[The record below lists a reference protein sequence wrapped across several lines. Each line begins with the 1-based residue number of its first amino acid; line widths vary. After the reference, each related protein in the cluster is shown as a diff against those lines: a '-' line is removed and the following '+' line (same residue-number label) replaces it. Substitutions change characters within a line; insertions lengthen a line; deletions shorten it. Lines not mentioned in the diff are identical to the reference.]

1 LGALLLFIHIV
12 AAGTW
17 LGASMTR
24 MVVTPAMQKTGGA
37 PAAAWMRQTV
47 RMGVLLYT
55 PAAAVLLVTGS
66 WMVIRE
72 NVFDFEQTFV
82 VIGFVVVVV
91 GALLGARVFGPGGRA
106 TADLHDAG
114 ETAAA
119 GVAHKRLAVYGAVD
133 TLLVLFTIWAMV
145 KRLGI

>member
-1 LGALLLFIHIV
+1 
-12 AAGTW
+12 
-17 LGASMTR
+17 MTQ

-37 PAAAWMRQTV
+37 PAAAWMRQTSRV
-47 RMGVLLYT
+47 GLLLNT

-72 NVFDFEQTFV
+72 NAFDFEQTFV
-82 VIGFVVVVV
+82 IVGFVVVVV
-91 GALLGARVFGPGGRA
+91 GALLGARVFGPGGRD
-106 TADLHDAG
+106 TADLHDGG

-119 GVAHKRLAVYGAVD
+119 GVAHRRLAMYRAVD